1 MEYKFTEENFE
12 SEVLNSDIPVLV
24 DFYADWCGP
33 CKMMFPVVEKL
44 AEEYDGKVKIGKVNS
59 DENSELAMKYA
70 IMSIPSFLMFK
81 NGEVVNSATGAIPE
95 AALKNIIDGTL

>member
-1 MEYKFTEENFE
+1 
-12 SEVLNSDIPVLV
+12 
-24 DFYADWCGP
+24 
-33 CKMMFPVVEKL
+33 MFPVVEKL